1 MEFGDAK
8 PGAGYRGTH
17 GIRRGAAEPSLLG
30 ESIKEERN
38 SMYKPD
44 AIERYL
50 TDFKRFERNLNGES
64 KTAFHKIRQS
74 AISRFRELG
83 FPTRKMEAW
92 KYTDIS
98 QIAEQNFPLET
109 EVRTVSHK
117 QIRPFSFAKAGVAEM
132 VFVNGRYSQ
141 ALSSRDAFSG
151 EILLLNLP
159 AALIEKPETVNRYIG
174 KFASMEQDSFV
185 ALNTA
190 FSADGLVLIIPD
202 NTRVA
207 KPVHLLN
214 IAIPDEAP
222 YQSHPR
228 VLVVVGKNSEVN
240 FIESYRYLS
249 EDAYF
254 HNMVTEIVAGENSA
268 IQHMKLQDENRQAF
282 HISTCQ
288 VQQASGSTFKTV
300 NIDLGG
306 ALVRNNLNIRLNGE
320 NCTAELSGF
329 YLASGTQHID
339 NHTFVD
345 HAMPHSQSN
354 QLYKG
359 ILSDR
364 ASGVFSGT
372 IYVRPD
378 AQKTSAFQ
386 SNKNLLLSDSAEINS
401 KPQLKIYADDVKCTH
416 GATIGELDEQALF
429 YLRQR
434 GIDKEHAKTLLQ
446 FAFAAEIFEKI
457 SFPRVKEIARQV
469 VQEYLSKM

>member
-1 MEFGDAK
+1 
-8 PGAGYRGTH
+8 
-17 GIRRGAAEPSLLG
+17 
-30 ESIKEERN
+30 
-38 SMYKPD
+38 MYKPD
-44 AIERYL
+44 VIKKYIA
-50 TDFKRFERNLNGES
+50 DFKRFERNLNGQG
-64 KTAFHKIRQS
+64 KTPFHKIRQS
-74 AISRFRELG
+74 AIACFRELG
-83 FPTRKMEAW
+83 FPTRKMEEW

-98 QIAEQNFPLET
+98 QIAEQEFPLET
-109 EVRTVSHK
+109 EVKSVSRERV
-117 QIRPFSFAKAGVAEM
+117 QPFLFSEPGVAEM
-132 VFVNGRYSQ
+132 VFINGRYSQ
-141 ALSSRDAFSG
+141 TLSSPDALPG
-151 EILLLNLP
+151 EISLLNLP
-159 AALIEKPETVNRYIG
+159 AALTEKTGIIDRYIA
-174 KFASMEQDSFV
+174 KFASFEKDSFV

-190 FSADGLVLIIPD
+190 FSADGLVLIVPE
-202 NTRVA
+202 NTRVSQ
-207 KPVHLLN
+207 PVHLLN
-214 IAIPDEAP
+214 IAHPDGTP

-228 VLVVVGKNSEVN
+228 ILLVVGKNSEVS
-240 FIESYRYLS
+240 FIESYRHLS
-249 EDAYF
+249 EGAYF
-254 HNMVTEIVAGENSA
+254 HNAVTEIVAGENSV
-268 IQHMKLQDENRQAF
+268 INHIKFQDENRQAY

-288 VQQASGSTFKTV
+288 VQQASGSTFNTV
-300 NIDLGG
+300 NLDLGG
-306 ALVRNNLNIRLNGE
+306 ALVRNNLNVLLNGE
-320 NCTAELSGF
+320 NCVSELSGF

-378 AQKTSAFQ
+378 AQKTNAFQ

-434 GIDKEHAKTLLQ
+434 GITKEHARTMLQ

-457 SFPRVKEIARQV
+457 SFPKVKETVRQIV
-469 VQEYLSKM
+469 EQYLSKG